1 MLATTPFSFINIY
14 LALKTSRNN
23 AVVDLS
29 ESKNSEKR
37 VIKKSKI
44 SNFLFLETSVFT
56 NRRCF
61 FRKADSHIFKK
72 MKDVFY
78 LSLVQFFYDLLTRTQ
93 KYIKPPPK
101 LHDTDHAPNVADIV
115 TRFIDLITKNFYKS
129 KKPSEWTRS
138 YYC

>member
-1 MLATTPFSFINIY
+1 MLATTPFSFINFY

-61 FRKADSHIFKK
+61 FFGRHTVAFKKK

-78 LSLVQFFYDLLTRTQ
+78 LSLD
-93 KYIKPPPK
+93 
-101 LHDTDHAPNVADIV
+101 
-115 TRFIDLITKNFYKS
+115 
-129 KKPSEWTRS
+129 
-138 YYC
+138 